1 MIIITIT
8 IIITYLYYHMNS
20 FNKYL
25 KWASDSLDVYYNNSI
40 DIRDY
45 DVNNNIERGIVNY
58 QDVISKDTILF
69 SIPFSKLLTIESII
83 QDVAKALFQ
92 KWANALPEDQR
103 SEETIAS
110 LNKNATESTYFVVKM
125 FMDRFNEAAEQL
137 KSQPD
142 EQ

>member
-1 MIIITIT
+1 M
-8 IIITYLYYHMNS
+8 
-20 FNKYL
+20 
-25 KWASDSLDVYYNNSI
+25 
-40 DIRDY
+40 
-45 DVNNNIERGIVNY
+45 
-58 QDVISKDTILF
+58 QDRMTVL
-69 SIPFSKLLTIESII
+69 ESII

-103 SEETIAS
+103 SEETIAN

>member
-1 MIIITIT
+1 MTV
-8 IIITYLYYHMNS
+8 L
-20 FNKYL
+20 
-25 KWASDSLDVYYNNSI
+25 
-40 DIRDY
+40 
-45 DVNNNIERGIVNY
+45 
-58 QDVISKDTILF
+58 
-69 SIPFSKLLTIESII
+69 ESII

-103 SEETIAS
+103 TEETIVS

>member
-1 MIIITIT
+1 MTV
-8 IIITYLYYHMNS
+8 L
-20 FNKYL
+20 
-25 KWASDSLDVYYNNSI
+25 
-40 DIRDY
+40 
-45 DVNNNIERGIVNY
+45 
-58 QDVISKDTILF
+58 
-69 SIPFSKLLTIESII
+69 ESII

-103 SEETIAS
+103 SEETISS

-125 FMDRFNEAAEQL
+125 FMDRFNEEAEQL

>member
-1 MIIITIT
+1 MTV
-8 IIITYLYYHMNS
+8 L
-20 FNKYL
+20 
-25 KWASDSLDVYYNNSI
+25 
-40 DIRDY
+40 
-45 DVNNNIERGIVNY
+45 
-58 QDVISKDTILF
+58 
-69 SIPFSKLLTIESII
+69 ESII

-92 KWANALPEDQR
+92 KWANALPEDER
-103 SEETIAS
+103 SEETIVI

>member
-1 MIIITIT
+1 M
-8 IIITYLYYHMNS
+8 
-20 FNKYL
+20 
-25 KWASDSLDVYYNNSI
+25 SDRMTVL
-40 DIRDY
+40 
-45 DVNNNIERGIVNY
+45 
-58 QDVISKDTILF
+58 
-69 SIPFSKLLTIESII
+69 ESII

-103 SEETIAS
+103 SEETISS

>member
-1 MIIITIT
+1 M
-8 IIITYLYYHMNS
+8 
-20 FNKYL
+20 
-25 KWASDSLDVYYNNSI
+25 
-40 DIRDY
+40 
-45 DVNNNIERGIVNY
+45 
-58 QDVISKDTILF
+58 QDRMTVL
-69 SIPFSKLLTIESII
+69 ESII

-103 SEETIAS
+103 SEEAIAN

-125 FMDRFNEAAEQL
+125 FMDKFNEAAEQL

>member
-1 MIIITIT
+1 MTV
-8 IIITYLYYHMNS
+8 L
-20 FNKYL
+20 
-25 KWASDSLDVYYNNSI
+25 
-40 DIRDY
+40 
-45 DVNNNIERGIVNY
+45 
-58 QDVISKDTILF
+58 
-69 SIPFSKLLTIESII
+69 ESII

-103 SEETIAS
+103 SEETISS